1 MGDKELPI
9 QVTTIALNNQ
19 EDNEGYPQQEQ
30 EIGVD
35 KLQIMQFVPTS
46 TGQDT
51 IFAKIQRYSFF
62 TLTYLASTWEVMYF
76 GEASI
81 KSNFEIPKIHHGDT
95 VTWRNGDILLKK

>member
-9 QVTTIALNNQ
+9 QVSTIALNNQ

-35 KLQIMQFVPTS
+35 KLQIMQFVHTT

-51 IFAKIQRYSFF
+51 IFAKIQ
-62 TLTYLASTWEVMYF
+62 
-76 GEASI
+76 
-81 KSNFEIPKIHHGDT
+81 K
-95 VTWRNGDILLKK
+95 ILLSHTHVLGINMGSHAFLAKLL

>member
-35 KLQIMQFVPTS
+35 KLQIMQFVRT
-46 TGQDT
+46 TQGT
-51 IFAKIQRYSFF
+51 
-62 TLTYLASTWEVMYF
+62 
-76 GEASI
+76 
-81 KSNFEIPKIHHGDT
+81 
-95 VTWRNGDILLKK
+95 